1 MKILNYRLFLTSLI
15 FLNACGGGGGGVD
28 AEKVIG
34 VTQAFAPIIVSSS
47 SFNVR
52 ENRTSIGL
60 VLATAANPS
69 SALKYS
75 LSGTDASAISIDS
88 ATGVMSFNSAPDYET
103 KNTYA
108 VKLNVAAGSLSASQD
123 ITISISNV
131 PEPIVWQL
139 TEPESVGMSS
149 TKLSDAFDKVLADG
163 SYTQG
168 ALVIK
173 DSKLV
178 YERYRGIAVNEEKTL
193 KDKNWVGY
201 SDNIQSR
208 YGARDKNSLVT
219 SWSTAKSFTS
229 IITAIAIEQ
238 GYINSLEQSASDF
251 ISEWANDSRKQITIR
266 DLLDMHSGL
275 TMACASNSGDEWV
288 LVGNCET
295 SRRDNGVFYFDDML
309 TGCINR
315 EMAQTG
321 VDYPWFTAYGS
332 DELWQPGDYIYMN
345 CDTMVV
351 GEILFRAT
359 GKNIETYADLNLFS
373 KIGMNAEWWQDIDG
387 NYLTFCCIDATVR
400 DFAKFGQV
408 ILNNGV
414 LDGEQVIPKSYIEKI
429 KNIPNEE
436 KPGNWNARYPNN
448 SYALNFWT
456 LEPGT
461 TDNGTTFPAVDT
473 IFHTLGFDDQMIMI
487 DFTNNMLVLRFSL
500 YELSLNYNAER
511 KYKDNDQFATSNYIL
526 SLPGGIGLGGIQN
539 YKPHDFLYDVTQSIN
554 VE

>member
-1 MKILNYRLFLTSLI
+1 VRKFLTYKDICFMKVLSYCLFLMSLI

-131 PEPIVWQL
+131 SEPIVWQL

-275 TMACASNSGDEWV
+275 TMACASNSGGEWV

-295 SRRDNGVFYFDDML
+295 WRRDNGVFYFDDML

-332 DELWQPGDYIYMN
+332 D
-345 CDTMVV
+345 
-351 GEILFRAT
+351 
-359 GKNIETYADLNLFS
+359 
-373 KIGMNAEWWQDIDG
+373 
-387 NYLTFCCIDATVR
+387 
-400 DFAKFGQV
+400 
-408 ILNNGV
+408 
-414 LDGEQVIPKSYIEKI
+414 
-429 KNIPNEE
+429 
-436 KPGNWNARYPNN
+436 
-448 SYALNFWT
+448 
-456 LEPGT
+456 
-461 TDNGTTFPAVDT
+461 
-473 IFHTLGFDDQMIMI
+473 
-487 DFTNNMLVLRFSL
+487 
-500 YELSLNYNAER
+500 
-511 KYKDNDQFATSNYIL
+511 
-526 SLPGGIGLGGIQN
+526 
-539 YKPHDFLYDVTQSIN
+539 
-554 VE
+554 

>member
-1 MKILNYRLFLTSLI
+1 MYNYKHHIILLSLI
-15 FLNACGGGGGGVD
+15 LIKACGGGGGD
-28 AEKVIG
+28 AETIAAIAEAVRPVI
-34 VTQAFAPIIVSSS
+34 SSAS
-47 SFNVR
+47 SFTVS
-52 ENRTSIGL
+52 ENQTSIG
-60 VLATAANPS
+60 
-69 SALKYS
+69 SAIASISDYSTLSYS
-75 LSGTDASAISIDS
+75 LSGVDSDAISIDS
-88 ATGVMSFNSAPDYET
+88 STGVMTFNSTPDFET
-103 KNTYA
+103 KNSYA
-108 VKLNVAAGSLSASQD
+108 AKLNVAAGSVTTSQD
-123 ITISISNV
+123 IMISISNIQ
-131 PEPIVWQL
+131 EPIVWQL

-178 YERYRGIAVNEEKTL
+178 YERYRGIAVNEEKVL
-193 KDKNWVGY
+193 KDKNWEGY
-201 SDNIQSR
+201 STNIQGR
-208 YGARDKNSLVT
+208 LGARDKNSLVT

-229 IITAIAIEQ
+229 IVAAIAIEQ

-251 ISEWANDSRKQITIR
+251 MSEWANDSRKQITIR

-275 TMACASNSGDEWV
+275 TMACASNSNGEWI

-295 SRRDNGVFYFDDML
+295 SRRDNGIFYFDDML
-309 TGCINR
+309 DVCINR

-321 VDYPWFTAYGS
+321 VDYPWFNDYGS
-332 DELWQPGDYIYMN
+332 GELWQPGDYVYMN
-345 CDTMVV
+345 CDTMVM
-351 GEILFRAT
+351 GEVLFRAT

-373 KIGMNAEWWQDIDG
+373 KIGMDAEWWQDIDG
-387 NYLTFCCIDATVR
+387 NYLAFCCIDATVR

-414 LDGEQVIPKSYIEKI
+414 LDGEQIIPKSYIEKI

-436 KPGNWNARYPNN
+436 KPDNWNIRYPNN

-456 LEPGT
+456 LEPGI
-461 TDNGTTFPAVDT
+461 TDNDTTFPAVDT
-473 IFHTLGFDDQMIMI
+473 IFHTLGFDEQMIMI

-500 YELSLNYNAER
+500 YELSLNYNVER
-511 KYKDNDQFATSNYIL
+511 KYKDNDQYATSNYIL

-539 YKPHDFLYDVTQSIN
+539 YKPYDFLYDVTQSIDLN
-554 VE
+554 